1 MTSHASHSPTATM
14 PARDTATRQSPAE
27 AANEETGSKVD
38 WVSLVVIAPAVLI
51 LLGFLL
57 LFFYGVYQSLTD
69 LRLGRPTVRFVGF
82 ANYVALMKTGD
93 FWNNVRVTVAYAV
106 TAVAL
111 QAVIGLAIAKLFAS
125 GVVLAR
131 WLRPVILLP
140 LVLPPMSVALMWTT
154 MMNPQ
159 GGVLNYLL
167 SLVGIAPLGWISD
180 PSMSL
185 LSVILID
192 VWTYTP
198 FFALIIFAGLQGITD
213 DLREAARINGA
224 KSWATF
230 VHIELP
236 LVAPYIMLAGLF
248 RLIESLNQFDIIFGT
263 TQGGPGNSTSA
274 LSVQAYITA
283 FQNLTF
289 GRGAALMVVNWLI
302 VLVAALVMVKLWQAV
317 RRRVS

>member
-1 MTSHASHSPTATM
+1 MPVAAEGPGACASS
-14 PARDTATRQSPAE
+14 
-27 AANEETGSKVD
+27 GSDSLEGRSID
-38 WVSLVVIAPAVLI
+38 WFSLAIILPAVLI
-51 LLGFLL
+51 LFGFLL

-69 LRLGRPTVRFVGF
+69 LRLGRPIAKFVGF
-82 ANYVALMKTGD
+82 ANFIALGRTAD
-93 FWNNVRVTVAYAV
+93 FWNSVRVTVTYALSSV
-106 TAVAL
+106 VMEAL
-111 QAVIGLAIAKLFAS
+111 LGLAVAKLFAS
-125 GVVLAR
+125 GVFMAR
-131 WLRPVILLP
+131 ALRPVILLP

-159 GGVLNYLL
+159 SGIMNYLL
-167 SLVGIAPLGWISD
+167 SLIGLAPFAWISD
-180 PSMSL
+180 TRTAL
-185 LSVILID
+185 LSVIMID

-213 DLREAARINGA
+213 DIREAARINGGKA
-224 KSWATF
+224 WATF
-230 VHIELP
+230 VNIELP
-236 LVAPYIMLAGLF
+236 LVAPHILIAAIF

-302 VLVAALVMVKLWQAV
+302 VLIGAFFTVKLWRAV
-317 RRRVS
+317 RRRVQ

>member
-1 MTSHASHSPTATM
+1 MTSQVSKVVSLRPDAPSTRLSQTAE
-14 PARDTATRQSPAE
+14 PENAE
-27 AANEETGSKVD
+27 RKVD
-38 WVSLVVIAPAVLI
+38 WVSLLVIAPAIFI
-51 LLGFLL
+51 LLGFLA

-69 LRLGRPTVRFVGF
+69 LRLGRPSVRFVGF
-82 ANYVALMKTGD
+82 ANYVALMKTSD
-93 FWNNVRVTVAYAV
+93 FWNNVRVTVVYALS
-106 TAVAL
+106 AVFIEAL
-111 QAVIGLAIAKLFAS
+111 VGLAIAKLFAT
-125 GVVLAR
+125 GVTLAR
-131 WLRPVILLP
+131 WLRPLILLP

-159 GGVLNYLL
+159 SGILNYLF
-167 SLVGIAPLGWISD
+167 SLVGMGPFSWISN
-180 PSMSL
+180 PSTSL
-185 LSVILID
+185 ISVILID

-230 VHIELP
+230 VSIELP
-236 LVAPYIMLAGLF
+236 LVAPYILIAALF
-248 RLIESLNQFDIIFGT
+248 RLIESFNQFDIIFGT

-289 GRGAALMVVNWLI
+289 GRGAAMMVVNWLI
-302 VLVAALVMVKLWQAV
+302 VLVGAMLTVKLWQAV
-317 RRRVS
+317 RRRVN